1 MMMMFMIPVID
12 KYDNGQVI
20 LMDATVAKGAAA
32 MMAICLLMNHDE

>member
-1 MMMMFMIPVID
+1 MMMFMIID

>member
-1 MMMMFMIPVID
+1 MMIFMIID

-32 MMAICLLMNHDE
+32 MMAICLLMNHEE

>member
-1 MMMMFMIPVID
+1 MMIFMIID